1 MNGSNSST
9 SVLQWTIVALTAAAM
24 YVCWPLWPALVLA
37 AWTAALARPLLVR
50 FERVLKGRRRAAAV
64 LSLLLFLVLAL
75 PLVAIVLGVVS
86 GAQQLAHLIAQQ
98 SSAQGALASIAT
110 GTGASPTPRLP
121 NDVASALELVRRYGA
136 QSANFLQ
143 NIAGAAASGV
153 IALFIYF
160 AGAHAFLLHG
170 SSLWVWVRRHSP
182 IEAGHLERYSAAFH
196 ETGRGLLV
204 GVGLT
209 SATQGAVATLAY
221 LALGVPSWWVL
232 GPITGLASMI
242 PVVGSG
248 LVWAPLTFGFFLTG
262 HTIKGSVL
270 AVLGFAVISSVD
282 NLLRPVFA
290 HFGSL
295 RMPTFLLFVSL
306 FGGMAA
312 FGAWGAILG
321 PLIVRLWIEA
331 LAVQSDALRA
341 TSASAANSSSAFVK
355 CVEGSGPDRAK
366 PQA

>member
-1 MNGSNSST
+1 MNGHSSP
-9 SVLQWTIVALTAAAM
+9 SVLRWTIVALTAAAM

-86 GAQQLAHLIAQQ
+86 GAQQLAHLVAQQ
-98 SSAQGALASIAT
+98 SSAKNALASIAT
-110 GTGASPTPRLP
+110 GTGAAPTPLP
-121 NDVASALELVRRYGA
+121 NDLATALDLVRRYGP
-136 QSANFLQ
+136 QSARFLQ
-143 NIAGAAASGV
+143 DVAGAAAAGV

-170 SSLWVWVRRHSP
+170 SSLWDWVRRHSP
-182 IEAGHLERYSAAFH
+182 IEAGHLERYSAAFQ

-221 LALGVPSWWVL
+221 LSLGVPSWWVL

-248 LVWAPLTFGFFLTG
+248 LVWAPITVGFFLTG

-270 AVLGFAVISSVD
+270 AVFGFAVISSVD
-282 NLLRPVFA
+282 NLLRPVYA
-290 HFGSL
+290 RFGSL

-331 LAVQSDALRA
+331 LALQSDSLLASADVRLANPREPLPPPLA
-341 TSASAANSSSAFVK
+341 TSAENEPK
-355 CVEGSGPDRAK
+355 
-366 PQA
+366 